1 MTAVDRPP
9 TPPTPAPE
17 QPPKS
22 SVWHRLYHGETNF
35 DFVGKRRIGFTISAV
50 LIVAS
55 AISLIFSGLN
65 LGIDFKGGVAWEFSA
80 NGQTVADAR
89 NVLEANGINPADA
102 KIQTLSGSS
111 GERLRV
117 QVDDQTQ
124 AVRTAVK
131 EDFAKATGQNVEDV
145 SVNVVSPT
153 WGSQITKKAI
163 RALVAFFILITIY
176 ISIRFEWRM
185 AIAAL
190 LAVFHDVFISVG
202 IYSIFGFEVTP
213 ATVIAFLTILGFS
226 LYDTIVVF
234 DKVHENT
241 RQMITQRA
249 SYGEIVNKS
258 MNQVL
263 MRSIN
268 TSLAA
273 VLPVISLLVIGVKM
287 LGAVALED
295 FALALLVGL
304 LAGSYSS
311 IFVATPILAML
322 KGNGTKTK
330 GKAKVPAQPKRTPPP
345 TATARSA
352 ASTSPALQPTA
363 TVNEDG
369 GVATGQPVAGSPPAS
384 AGPSPTAVRPPAS
397 LTHAPRPRKK
407 RRR

>member
-1 MTAVDRPP
+1 MTAVDRP
-9 TPPTPAPE
+9 TTPTPAPA
-17 QPPKS
+17 PKGS
-22 SVWHRLYHGETNF
+22 IWHRLYHGETNF

-50 LIVAS
+50 LIVVS
-55 AISLIFSGLN
+55 AISLIFQGLN
-65 LGIDFKGGVAWEFSA
+65 LGIDFEGGVAWEFQA
-80 NGQTVADAR
+80 NGQTVDNAR
-89 NVLEANGINPADA
+89 SVLEANGINPVDA

-117 QVDDQTQ
+117 QVGDQPA
-124 AVRTAVK
+124 AVQTAVK
-131 EDFAKATGQNVEDV
+131 EAFAKATGANVEDV

-163 RALVAFFILITIY
+163 RALIAFFILITIY

-185 AIAAL
+185 AVAAL

-273 VLPVISLLVIGVKM
+273 VLPVISLLVIGVKL

-311 IFVATPILAML
+311 IFVATPILALL
-322 KGNGTKTK
+322 KGKD
-330 GKAKVPAQPKRTPPP
+330 KRTRSPGRQRAATPPP
-345 TATARSA
+345 AARSA
-352 ASTSPALQPTA
+352 ASTSSALQPA
-363 TVNEDG
+363 PGAASEEQSVP
-369 GVATGQPVAGSPPAS
+369 ASRPVAAAPAT
-384 AGPSPTAVRPPAS
+384 PTTVKPAS